1 METLQYCG
9 ALVAKFNRKRR
20 SVNFPC
26 WGGGGGGGVLS
37 FYFYIMKFGGYYFC
51 RRLKNYYISQRRA
64 LYVVFLWKG
73 KDMHFDHISSIVNI
87 LVFARTDEF

>member
-1 METLQYCG
+1 M
-9 ALVAKFNRKRR
+9 
-20 SVNFPC
+20 FPWIHC
-26 WGGGGGGGVLS
+26 SIVVHWWQNSTERDIVLTFRGGGGVLS

-73 KDMHFDHISSIVNI
+73 KDMHFDHLSSIVNI
-87 LVFARTDEF
+87 LVFARMDEF